1 MKNFLLLKLILLS
14 AHILRTRTKLK
25 PIYMLISVYTCMLI
39 KMEQVFHK
47 VILNNRIYK
56 AIEVSTLKRIKTLGY
71 WRTTNQH
78 QQTASTLAS
87 PSNSKRAWQ
96 NIHSDIRNVLSDS
109 SEVFENSILNV
120 YKSINVTQTFWNSDE
135 IGLKEQ

>member
-1 MKNFLLLKLILLS
+1 
-14 AHILRTRTKLK
+14 
-25 PIYMLISVYTCMLI
+25 MLI

-47 VILNNRIYK
+47 VILTNRIYK
-56 AIEVSTLKRIKTLGY
+56 TIEVLTLKRIKTLGY

-120 YKSINVTQTFWNSDE
+120 YKSINVTQTF
-135 IGLKEQ
+135 

>member
-1 MKNFLLLKLILLS
+1 
-14 AHILRTRTKLK
+14 
-25 PIYMLISVYTCMLI
+25 MLI

-47 VILNNRIYK
+47 VILTNRIYK

-87 PSNSKRAWQ
+87 PSNSQRAWQ

-120 YKSINVTQTFWNSDE
+120 YKSINVTQTF
-135 IGLKEQ
+135 